1 MDGNSGPGKGPEG
14 GTVKKFAW
22 IGLVVLAVVFT
33 VGMAFEDAPKIPSA
47 VKGLLNGVLAGV
59 MAAVLGW
66 VKNRNAQTGDMEK
79 LDIKYIVPTVAI
91 GAIVGLVSTWMGKS
105 PAGLVEALETSPIY
119 AGIVVVAEMA
129 WKAVWRNS
137 VPMVKDA
144 LAAVKTG
151 AGNPTPPAP
160 PTQ

>member
-1 MDGNSGPGKGPEG
+1 M
-14 GTVKKFAW
+14 KKFGW
-22 IGLVVLAVVFT
+22 IGLMVVVSALML
-33 VGMAFEDAPKIPSA
+33 GMAFEDAPKIPSA

-91 GAIVGLVSTWMGKS
+91 GALVGLASTWMGKS

-144 LAAVKTG
+144 LTAIKTG
-151 AGNPTPPAP
+151 AGNPTLPAP
-160 PTQ
+160 PKQ